1 MSYVSLLKNI
11 PEFLSQPTGI
21 AAIASLGIHGVI
33 AFVMP
38 LMPME
43 SSSKQSASKQKT
55 VGLVELNQ
63 AEMNRLPQTGMPQ
76 IALPTQQAAILPQVP
91 PPNLLPQ
98 STPALPPLPPPTET
112 TSNLTIPPL
121 PSATNVSIASF
132 PKSQSL
138 KLASSRDLQISPSY
152 SQQVKPFPRYQQPSV
167 SLGEAKPLT
176 TSPIPYTVPP
186 VQAANWRQ
194 QQEMMN
200 NNTDAVTPDGMP
212 MPADGNMASQT
223 AQPGTEVPSASPYKP
238 LIPLGETPKAGDNV
252 ALGPQIE
259 QLPQESG
266 VKVPGLP
273 SVASQEML
281 SSTTNSTDRFLEIK
295 GQYPNIETRLPIS
308 ATVNS
313 KVAQEGN
320 VEGDLVI
327 NSQGQVESIKFNNNS
342 VSSELKTAAREYF
355 REYFQNNPTSANGK
369 PKFYPF
375 NIAFKSSSDVSKP
388 ETIQEIVAPSQI
400 TPAQASSNSQKKLIQ
415 RLRSPKLNP
424 QLSQERKED
433 NVSQSQTANS
443 RASSQEPPTN
453 QASRLRPQGNEAVSV
468 TSNNREVVIKQTQSL
483 LPANREQA
491 SQRQVG
497 IKQPVTIPQS
507 DREQSSQQQQVVIK
521 QPAPTPQ
528 ASEEQAS
535 QQQEAE
541 SDKPSAS
548 NEPNKLIR
556 QLRQIRERRQLENR

>member
-11 PEFLSQPTGI
+11 PDFLSQPTGI

-43 SSSKQSASKQKT
+43 SSSKQSTSSKPKT

-63 AEMNRLPQTGMPQ
+63 AEMNRLPQTGTPQ
-76 IALPTQQAAILPQVP
+76 IALPTQAAILPQVP

-98 STPALPPLPPPTET
+98 STPALPPLPPPTAT
-112 TSNLTIPPL
+112 ASNLTIPPL
-121 PSATNVSIASF
+121 PNSTNVSIAAL
-132 PKSQSL
+132 PKSQSF
-138 KLASSRDLQISPSY
+138 KIASNRDYQIRPTY

-176 TSPIPYTVPP
+176 TSPIPYSVPP

-194 QQEMMN
+194 QQEIIN
-200 NNTDAVTPDGMP
+200 NGAPVTPDQMPP

-238 LIPLGETPKAGDNV
+238 LIPLGETPKADDNI
-252 ALGPQIE
+252 ALGSQTQ
-259 QLPQESG
+259 QLPQQGSG
-266 VKVPGLP
+266 ENISGSP
-273 SVASQEML
+273 SVPSQQML
-281 SSTTNSTDRFLEIK
+281 SSTISSTDRFLALK
-295 GQYPNIETRLPIS
+295 GQYPNIETRLPLS

-313 KVAQEGN
+313 KVAREGN

-327 NSQGQVESIKFNNNS
+327 NSQGQVEAINFNDNS
-342 VSSELKTAAREYF
+342 VSSDLKAATRDYF
-355 REYFQNNPTSANGK
+355 KEYFQNNPVSTNGK

-388 ETIQEIVAPSQI
+388 ETIQEIVAPSS
-400 TPAQASSNSQKKLIQ
+400 TSVQASSNSQKNLVQ
-415 RLRSPKLNP
+415 RLRAPRLNS

-433 NVSQSQTANS
+433 SVSQSQTVNS
-443 RASSQEPPTN
+443 QASSKEPLTNRASS
-453 QASRLRPQGNEAVSV
+453 LRSEGNESASV
-468 TSNNREVVIKQTQSL
+468 TPTRQVVLKRTPRA
-483 LPANREQA
+483 LPPSREQA
-491 SQRQVG
+491 PQRQVT

-507 DREQSSQQQQVVIK
+507 ESEQSSQQQQVVIK

-528 ASEEQAS
+528 ATEEQTS
-535 QQQEAE
+535 QQQEE
-541 SDKPSAS
+541 ETNKPSAS
-548 NEPNKLIR
+548 NKPSKLIQ
-556 QLRQIRERRQLENR
+556 QLRQIRETRQLENR